1 MSAIL
6 DDDEDVLAGN
16 TGERTV
22 VVNPRE
28 LALRAIEDGRIREF
42 EQESGVKVPAQPVV
56 DEDMDADDVAAEQ
69 ERARLQA
76 VADGKAAA
84 ASRPAPADDDQLQR
98 QVQDVAPTVIDNFD
112 NVVVKRKVNGVEE
125 LVPLADV
132 MRTHQKTA
140 AADQRLEE
148 ATRLL
153 REAEARAKAVPEA
166 PAPAATPP
174 KDEAA
179 DIAAE
184 LTTALFAG
192 DEEKARELLRQG
204 LSRPS
209 IPTPV
214 PVPSVDVLAE
224 QVEQQIAVKG
234 ALREF
239 QRDYSRLVDDPEL
252 ATLSDMR
259 INHQRP
265 QKHNGIRGQIP
276 VAGDGS
282 AQRIYRG
289 RCAHVL
295 WLESQRPH
303 PSRGAT
309 CRQNTQGCEA
319 GRSAGGATHEI

>member
-28 LALRAIEDGRIREF
+28 LALQAIEDGRIREF
-42 EQESGVKVPAQPVV
+42 EQETGVKVPAQPVL

-98 QVQDVAPTVIDNFD
+98 QVQDAAPTVIDNFD

-153 REAEARAKAVPEA
+153 REAEARARAVPEV
-166 PAPAATPP
+166 PAPAAMPP
-174 KDEAA
+174 EGRSGGHRRGIDHGALCGLRGKSARTAA
-179 DIAAE
+179 AGIEPAIDTDAGASPFRGCSW
-184 LTTALFAG
+184 LTF
-192 DEEKARELLRQG
+192 RR
-204 LSRPS
+204 
-209 IPTPV
+209 
-214 PVPSVDVLAE
+214 SVD
-224 QVEQQIAVKG
+224 
-234 ALREF
+234 EF
-239 QRDYSRLVDDPEL
+239 
-252 ATLSDMR
+252 
-259 INHQRP
+259 
-265 QKHNGIRGQIP
+265 
-276 VAGDGS
+276 
-282 AQRIYRG
+282 G
-289 RCAHVL
+289 R
-295 WLESQRPH
+295 
-303 PSRGAT
+303 
-309 CRQNTQGCEA
+309 N
-319 GRSAGGATHEI
+319 